1 MKIKQISVFV
11 ENKEGRIK
19 SVLEALSSENINIR
33 ALSIA
38 DSEKSGIIRLIV
50 DDSEKAKKALENHKF
65 ITKETEVIV
74 VGVPDEPNGL
84 NNTLAILENKNINV
98 EYIYAFVSHKK
109 DEAIVV
115 MKLDKP
121 EEGLKALED
130 KNITILSQE
139 DIENI

>member
-19 SVLEALSSENINIR
+19 SVLEALSSENINIL

-50 DDSEKAKKALENHKF
+50 DDNEKAKKALKNHKF
-65 ITKETEVIV
+65 ITKETEVII
-74 VGVPDEPNGL
+74 VGVPNKPNGL
-84 NNTLAILENKNINV
+84 NNTLAILENKQINV
-98 EYIYAFVSHKK
+98 EYIYAFVSHKI

-121 EEGLKALED
+121 AEGLEALKSENVTNLTR
-130 KNITILSQE
+130 K